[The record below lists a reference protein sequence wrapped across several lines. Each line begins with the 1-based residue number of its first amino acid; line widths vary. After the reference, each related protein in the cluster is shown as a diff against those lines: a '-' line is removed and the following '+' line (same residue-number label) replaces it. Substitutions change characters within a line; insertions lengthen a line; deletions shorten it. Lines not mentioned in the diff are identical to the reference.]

1 MKKKEFLDAIKGGL
15 IVSCQALPGEPLY
28 TEEGGVMPL
37 IALAAKEAGAAGIR
51 ANTVRDIL
59 QIKEKVELPII
70 GIIKQ
75 TYSGSDVFITPTMK
89 EVDALV
95 ATGVEVI
102 ALDCTLRQ
110 RPDNQTINQFIKQ
123 IKEKYPEQLLMADI
137 ATYEEGL
144 NAWQAGMDFV
154 GTTLRGYTEAEALS
168 NEALVKALVEEGI
181 SVIAEGQI
189 HTPEEAKKIQALGAD
204 GIVVGG
210 AITRPKEIA
219 ARFIQALTN

>member
-1 MKKKEFLDAIKGGL
+1 MIKGGL

-37 IALAAKEAGAAGIR
+37 IALAAKEAGAVGIR

-59 QIKEKVELPII
+59 QIKEKVDLPII

-168 NEALVKALVEEGI
+168 NEALVKSLVEEGI

-189 HTPEEAKKIQALGAD
+189 HTPEEAKKFKHWGQTESLLAVRLLGRKRLLL
-204 GIVVGG
+204 VLS
-210 AITRPKEIA
+210 K
-219 ARFIQALTN
+219 L